1 MRWNFVCVGLIAL
14 CFCPLARGNAETID
28 DAWQAALAADQRIQ
42 AARQEIAAANFTI
55 QAAKRGYRPSITNK
69 TSYNFLTNE
78 PSFNFAGNSFE
89 ILDDNFA
96 TTSLMTK
103 MPIYAGGRIAEAVD
117 AASCLSSAAGANL
130 QQTTLNIKLAVVTAY
145 VVVLRS
151 QRGVE
156 VARANV
162 ASLTGQEEVVKS
174 LLEQGEV
181 PRNDLLA
188 VQVELANA
196 RQDEIRAQNTLANAR
211 AAYNRVL
218 GRPLEFPVELQ
229 ELQVPETSGSSEQ
242 LVERALQ
249 IRPELAGLAA
259 QENALRH
266 QATSE
271 RAATSPQFGVE
282 GGLLYL
288 ESPGIEPNTYGAL
301 MFGLEWTPYDGGVA
315 KAKAS
320 SLHSKANSV
329 ARTRADTV
337 AAVRLA
343 VQNRWRD
350 EQESRMRIPV
360 AAKAIEQAEENLR
373 AAKVRFQ
380 QGAAI
385 NTEVL
390 DAETLRTR
398 TYNNYYD
405 AVYEAVLST
414 FRLRRAVGT
423 L

>member
-28 DAWQAALAADQRIQ
+28 DTWQAALAADQRIQ

-117 AASCLSSAAGANL
+117 AASCLSNAAGANL

-196 RQDEIRAQNTLANAR
+196 RLQDVPSTLEHSGPNATKT
-211 AAYNRVL
+211 AYNGVL
-218 GRPLEFPVELQ
+218 GRPLNFPEIELQ
-229 ELQVPETSGSSEQ
+229 GFTDEEIAMKQAAVRSERYRQCTKRFCTDGSR
-242 LVERALQ
+242 RATCTT
-249 IRPELAGLAA
+249 PLAIAA
-259 QENALRH
+259 ENALRH
-266 QATSE
+266 GRS
-271 RAATSPQFGVE
+271 
-282 GGLLYL
+282 
-288 ESPGIEPNTYGAL
+288 
-301 MFGLEWTPYDGGVA
+301 
-315 KAKAS
+315 
-320 SLHSKANSV
+320 
-329 ARTRADTV
+329 
-337 AAVRLA
+337 
-343 VQNRWRD
+343 
-350 EQESRMRIPV
+350 
-360 AAKAIEQAEENLR
+360 
-373 AAKVRFQ
+373 
-380 QGAAI
+380 
-385 NTEVL
+385 
-390 DAETLRTR
+390 
-398 TYNNYYD
+398 
-405 AVYEAVLST
+405 
-414 FRLRRAVGT
+414 
-423 L
+423 